1 VRNNGAVELVEQVGS
16 DPREV
21 SRVRRSVTKALG
33 GWGVSTDDQDIVA
46 LLTSELV
53 TNALRHG
60 EPPVRLR
67 AECTDTAVTVSV
79 EDARSSAPVAVE
91 TTPWDASR
99 GRGLHLVES
108 LADGWGVKR
117 NGAVKEV
124 WFRVVTA

>member
-1 VRNNGAVELVEQVGS
+1 VELVEQVGI

-21 SRVRRSVTKALG
+21 SRVRRAVTRALR
-33 GWGVSTDDQDIVA
+33 GWGVSTDDQDVVA

-53 TNALRHG
+53 TNAIRHG

-67 AECTDTAVTVSV
+67 AQREDSAVTVSV
-79 EDARSSAPVAVE
+79 EDANGSASVAVTE
-91 TTPWDASR
+91 GAWDASG

-108 LADGWGVKR
+108 LADCWGVAR
-117 NGAVKEV
+117 NGTAKQV

>member
-1 VRNNGAVELVEQVGS
+1 VELVEQVGS

-21 SRVRRSVTKALG
+21 SRVRRAVTAALG

-53 TNALRHG
+53 TNAIRHG

-67 AECTDTAVTVSV
+67 AERSETAVTVSV
-79 EDARSSAPVAVE
+79 EDASASAPVAVE
-91 TTPWDASR
+91 PAAWDASG

-117 NGAVKEV
+117 NGAGKQV